1 MGGGMKDG
9 RKRKVTNNSRAW
21 EKTFVGH
28 SSKSEIVDLS
38 LEFLR
43 DTEKAIQ
50 VTEDGGKTT
59 QWLPK
64 SQIEYDLKEDGSV
77 EVQLPRWL
85 YEEKGFIA

>member
-1 MGGGMKDG
+1 MK
-9 RKRKVTNNSRAW
+9 S
-21 EKTFVGH
+21 KT
-28 SSKSEIVDLS
+28 EIVDLS

-43 DTEKAIQ
+43 ETDKAIQ
-50 VTEDGGKTT
+50 VTEDGGKTS

-64 SQIEYDLKEDGSV
+64 SQIEFELKTDGSV